1 MRLAFFVDQVFWRDG
16 NVVSTDEAYINFPA
30 SFADSG
36 DEIVFLGRES
46 PKPGRA
52 PYVLDH
58 PAISLC
64 SLPYYPNLYQLWR
77 ANPRIYTCVRE
88 TVRQHARG
96 WDAIL
101 ICGPHPIGQ
110 MIARQCVALGVAV
123 ALVVRQNLVPQ
134 MSAHRGLKG
143 RAAMTAARLLEWDF
157 KRLARGRTVF
167 TVGMELAEKY
177 ARVARSVHSHFPC
190 LVDEVHYRMFSTMPA
205 GSDPTR
211 LLSVGRLSPE
221 KGHEYLFEAL
231 VLLKARGI
239 LCHLDIVGTGGLE
252 HHLRARA
259 IELDLKPQVTFH
271 GYIPYGSALF
281 GLYQQAG
288 ALVLSSLTEGFPQVV
303 TESLCVGLPT
313 VATMV
318 GGIPSFLTDGK
329 TALLVPSRDVPA
341 LADAIERLVRD
352 KDLRVRLRRN
362 GRALMAKNT
371 LEVHRARLIGALR
384 DEILANR

>member
-16 NVVSTDEAYINFPA
+16 NVVSTDEAYAIFPA
-30 SFADSG
+30 SFADSA
-36 DEIVFLGRES
+36 DEIVFLGREA

-58 PAISLC
+58 PAITLC

-77 ANPRIYTCVRE
+77 ANPGIYAGVRE

-110 MIARQCVALGVAV
+110 IVARECVALGVSI

-134 MSAHRGLKG
+134 MRTHRGLKR
-143 RAAMTAARLLEWDF
+143 RAAVTAAQLLEWDF

-177 ARVARSVHSHFPC
+177 ARVTRRVHSHFPC
-190 LVDEVHYRMFSTMPA
+190 LVDELHFRMFSAMPTDP
-205 GSDPTR
+205 DPTR

-231 VLLKARGI
+231 VQLKARGI
-239 LCHLDIVGTGGLE
+239 FCHLDVVGTGALE
-252 HHLRARA
+252 HHLKAKMT
-259 IELDLKPQVTFH
+259 ELDIEAQVTFH
-271 GYIPYGSALF
+271 GYIPYGPALF

-303 TESLCVGLPT
+303 TESLCFGLPT
-313 VATMV
+313 VATTV

-329 TALLVPSRDVPA
+329 TALLVPSRDVSA
-341 LADAIERLVRD
+341 LTDAIERIVRD
-352 KDLRVRLRRN
+352 KDLRELLRSN
-362 GRALMAKNT
+362 GRALMGANT
-371 LEVHRARLIGALR
+371 LEVNRARLMGVLR
-384 DEILANR
+384 DEVLVK